1 MYNITCQILESLLF
15 SDVAP
20 VLIGDNA
27 CFLLY
32 KKHGTSE
39 YEAYRTI
46 NAVLCYN
53 IDKFSKRYGV
63 DYYEHFKLD
72 LTVLRG
78 RLINEIFFVFAV
90 NCSIAGDYGD
100 TLITEN
106 GRFMQYNYVMQPKDI
121 SVYAYSRDSINI
133 DEWSLLSGNSSIL
146 EQKQTTSIG
155 KKFKYFIN
163 RNFNCTYL
171 N

>member
-1 MYNITCQILESLLF
+1 MYNVTCQILESLLF

-20 VLIGDNA
+20 VLVGYNA
-27 CFLLY
+27 CFLFY

-72 LTVLRG
+72 LTVLRA
-78 RLINEIFFVFAV
+78 RLINVNFFVFAV
-90 NCSIAGDYGD
+90 NRSIPGDYAG

-106 GRFMQYNYVMQPKDI
+106 GRFMQYNYLMQPKDVP
-121 SVYAYSRDSINI
+121 VYAYSRDSINI
-133 DEWSLLSGNSSIL
+133 DEWSSLSGNSSIL
-146 EQKQTTSIG
+146 EQKQTTCIW
-155 KKFKYFIN
+155 KRFKYFIN
-163 RNFNCTYL
+163 RNFNRTYL